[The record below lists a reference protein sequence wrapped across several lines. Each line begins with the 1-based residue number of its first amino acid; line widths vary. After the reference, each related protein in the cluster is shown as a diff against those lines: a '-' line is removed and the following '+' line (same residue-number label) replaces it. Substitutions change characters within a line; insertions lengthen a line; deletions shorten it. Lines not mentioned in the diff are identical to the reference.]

1 MALHR
6 DIYWIGRQWAVTG
19 FGMQLIDQRHGGK
32 FDIEIARL
40 WDEGLAGDLGAQT
53 WFDPVDFG
61 KGLWVARQR
70 HTKPPVT
77 AEVDSA
83 AEPPPVAGKVEVA
96 TTGAGEPPPQ
106 KTTGFQLR
114 IAGSAKFL
122 RPWRVRMKR

>member
-40 WDEGLAGDLGAQT
+40 WDEGLAADLSAQK

-70 HTKPPVT
+70 HTRPP
-77 AEVDSA
+77 APSEIDSA
-83 AEPPPVAGKVEVA
+83 PEPLAAETVEIATAGAIEPLPP
-96 TTGAGEPPPQ
+96 
-106 KTTGFQLR
+106 KTTGFQLGG
-114 IAGSAKFL
+114 AGSAKFQ
-122 RPWRVRMKR
+122 RPWRVQVKR

>member
-40 WDEGLAGDLGAQT
+40 WDEGLAVDLSAQK
-53 WFDPVDFG
+53 WLDPVDFG

-70 HTKPPVT
+70 HTKPP
-77 AEVDSA
+77 APAQVDSA
-83 AEPPPVAGKVEVA
+83 PEPVVVEQVEVAMARAIEPPPS
-96 TTGAGEPPPQ
+96 

>member
-40 WDEGLAGDLGAQT
+40 WDEGLAGDLGAQK

-70 HTKPPVT
+70 HTKPLVT

-83 AEPPPVAGKVEVA
+83 PEPLVVEKVDVA
-96 TTGAGEPPPQ
+96 TAGAIEALPP

>member
-19 FGMQLIDQRHGGK
+19 FGMQLIDQRHGGT

-40 WDEGLAGDLGAQT
+40 WDEGLAGELSAQT

-70 HTKPPVT
+70 HTKPRAPI
-77 AEVDSA
+77 EVDSTP
-83 AEPPPVAGKVEVA
+83 EPPVVETVEVETA
-96 TTGAGEPPPQ
+96 AALEPLPP
-106 KTTGFQLR
+106 KPTGFQLG

-122 RPWRVRMKR
+122 RSWRVRMRP

>member
-19 FGMQLIDQRHGGK
+19 FGMQLIDQRHGGE

-40 WDEGLAGDLGAQT
+40 WNEGLAGELSAQT

-70 HTKPPVT
+70 HTRPPAP

-83 AEPPPVAGKVEVA
+83 PEPLVAETVEVA
-96 TTGAGEPPPQ
+96 TAAAIEPLPP
-106 KTTGFQLR
+106 KTTGFQLG

-122 RPWRVRMKR
+122 RPWRVRMK

>member
-1 MALHR
+1 MELHR

-19 FGMQLIDQRHGGK
+19 FGMQLIDQRHGGT

-40 WDEGLAGDLGAQT
+40 WDEGLAVDLSSQK

-70 HTKPPVT
+70 HTRPPAP
-77 AEVDSA
+77 AEVDLA
-83 AEPPPVAGKVEVA
+83 PEPPVVETVEIATAAAVEPV
-96 TTGAGEPPPQ
+96 PPN
-106 KTTGFQLR
+106 TTGFQLG

-122 RPWRVRMKR
+122 RCWRVRMKG

>member
-40 WDEGLAGDLGAQT
+40 WGKDVAEDLSAQK
-53 WFDPVDFG
+53 WFNPVDFA
-61 KGLWVARQR
+61 KGLSVARQR
-70 HTKPPVT
+70 HTKPP
-77 AEVDSA
+77 APAQVDSA
-83 AEPPPVAGKVEVA
+83 PEPLVVEKLEIATAGAIEPQPP
-96 TTGAGEPPPQ
+96 

-114 IAGSAKFL
+114 IAGSAKFV

>member
-32 FDIEIARL
+32 FDIGIARL
-40 WDEGLAGDLGAQT
+40 WDKDIAGDLSAQK
-53 WFDPVDFG
+53 WFNPVDFA
-61 KGLWVARQR
+61 KGLSVARQR
-70 HTKPPVT
+70 HRKPPAPAQVDSVPEPPLAEKVEIAM
-77 AEVDSA
+77 AEVIKQL
-83 AEPPPVAGKVEVA
+83 PP
-96 TTGAGEPPPQ
+96 
-106 KTTGFQLR
+106 KTAGFQLK

>member
-32 FDIEIARL
+32 FDIEIAQL
-40 WDEGLAGDLGAQT
+40 WGEGLAVDLSAQK

-70 HTKPPVT
+70 HTRPPAPT
-77 AEVDSA
+77 EVDSA
-83 AEPPPVAGKVEVA
+83 PEAPVVEKVEVA
-96 TTGAGEPPPQ
+96 TTAAVEPPPP
-106 KTTGFQLR
+106 KSAGFQLR
-114 IAGSAKFL
+114 TAGSAKFL

>member
-6 DIYWIGRQWAVTG
+6 DIYWIGRQWTVTG

-40 WDEGLAGDLGAQT
+40 WDEGLAGDLGAQK

-70 HTKPPVT
+70 HTKPPAPAQVDAAPEGSIVQN
-77 AEVDSA
+77 AEVA
-83 AEPPPVAGKVEVA
+83 MAGAVEPAPW
-96 TTGAGEPPPQ
+96 

-122 RPWRVRMKR
+122 RPWRVRMKQ

>member
-32 FDIEIARL
+32 FDIDIARL
-40 WDEGLAGDLGAQT
+40 WDKDVVGDLSAQK
-53 WFDPVDFG
+53 WFNPVDFA
-61 KGLWVARQR
+61 KGLSVARQR
-70 HTKPPVT
+70 HMKPVVP
-77 AEVDSA
+77 AQVDSA
-83 AEPPPVAGKVEVA
+83 PEPLAAVEIATAEAIEPPP
-96 TTGAGEPPPQ
+96 P

>member
-19 FGMQLIDQRHGGK
+19 FGMQLIDQRHGGT
-32 FDIEIARL
+32 FDVEIARL
-40 WDEGLAGDLGAQT
+40 WDERLAGDLSAQT

-70 HTKPPVT
+70 HTKPP
-77 AEVDSA
+77 APAQIDSA
-83 AEPPPVAGKVEVA
+83 PEQPVVETVEIATAAVIEP
-96 TTGAGEPPPQ
+96 Q
-106 KTTGFQLR
+106 QLKTTGFQLG

-122 RPWRVRMKR
+122 RSWRVRMKR